1 MILSQGKVLINNK
14 VIKKDDFPVGLM
26 DVISLPEA
34 NKYYRVMPSHKGLIL
49 SPISKEE
56 SGFTL
61 QRVENKVTVKEG
73 MQIALHNGA
82 NMLIK
87 VADPKNPVEVP
98 YDTFDILKITYPDKQ
113 VATSLKTKEGNIAI
127 ITGGKTS
134 VNKVKSLRL
143 RKLKPKNDETP

>member
-1 MILSQGKVLINNK
+1 
-14 VIKKDDFPVGLM
+14 
-26 DVISLPEA
+26 
-34 NKYYRVMPSHKGLIL
+34 
-49 SPISKEE
+49 
-56 SGFTL
+56 
-61 QRVENKVTVKEG
+61 

-127 ITGGKTS
+127 ITGGKNIGKQGKI
-134 VNKVKSLRL
+134 VEIE
-143 RKLKPKNDETP
+143 KN